1 MLYKSCHIKAAEFC
15 NKVNLSHIIFVISSF
30 QPSAFLGE
38 WVIHVTS
45 DPNDEGTPQ
54 PKIAPQV
61 CGGVNSSDP
70 DEQGRKLL
78 IRGPELD
85 SPNSLV

>member
-1 MLYKSCHIKAAEFC
+1 M
-15 NKVNLSHIIFVISSF
+15 
-30 QPSAFLGE
+30 
-38 WVIHVTS
+38 TS